1 MRDTERR
8 FMNKRIAVLMVVVAF
23 AIGFSISSI
32 SLAEKDEDLDD
43 IYKELELFSDTVS
56 IIRSDYV
63 EEPKS
68 KDLIYGA
75 LKGMLSALDPY
86 SQFMDPDTYNEM
98 KVETEGEFGGIGI
111 EITIK
116 DDLLTI
122 IAPID
127 GTPAYKVGLKPNDK
141 IVKIED
147 KITRDLTLIE
157 AVKMLRG
164 KPGTD
169 VKITV
174 LREKE
179 RKLLDF
185 TITRS
190 IIKLESIKRSEIV
203 KDDIGYIR
211 LVEFQEKT
219 QGDLEANLRKLEKK
233 GMKGLILDLRNNPGG
248 LLNAAVDVSDKFLE
262 EDKVIVSTKGRVK
275 NQDFIFK
282 SKTRKKHLGYPMVIL
297 INGGSASASEIVA
310 GAIKDHKRGLI
321 MGTKSFGKGSVQTV
335 VPLSDG
341 SAVRL
346 TTSKYFTP
354 SGKPIREDG
363 ITPDIIVEYKE
374 PEKLQ
379 EGNKEEI
386 FDELLEEKKPQ
397 EVKKP
402 DKKEKKDKLIKE
414 EKKEY
419 DNQILSAVD
428 VLKGII
434 IYGEK

>member
-1 MRDTERR
+1 MRDVERR
-8 FMNKRIAVLMVVVAF
+8 LMNKRMAAVMMVVTF
-23 AIGFSISSI
+23 AIGFLISSI
-32 SLAEKDEDLDD
+32 SLAEKDEGQDD

-127 GTPAYKVGLKPNDK
+127 DTPAYKVGLEAGDK
-141 IVKIED
+141 IVKINGE
-147 KITRDLTLIE
+147 ITRDLTLIE
-157 AVKMLRG
+157 SVKLLRG

-169 VKITV
+169 VKVTV
-174 LREKE
+174 FREKE

-190 IIKLESIKRSEIV
+190 IIKIESIKRSEII

-211 LVEFQEKT
+211 LIEFQEKT
-219 QGDLEANLRKLEKK
+219 KRDLETSLRKLEKQ

-262 EDKVIVSTKGRVK
+262 EDKVIVSTKGRVE
-275 NQDFIFK
+275 NQNFIFK
-282 SKTRKKHLGYPMVIL
+282 SKGRKKHLIYPMVIL

-310 GAIKDHKRGLI
+310 GAMQDHKRGI
-321 MGTKSFGKGSVQTV
+321 IIGTKSFGKGSVQTV
-335 VPLSDG
+335 MPLSDG

-354 SGKPIREDG
+354 SGQAIREDG

-374 PEKLQ
+374 TPRVDE
-379 EGNKEEI
+379 EGKEAI
-386 FDELLEEKKPQ
+386 FDDLLEEKKD
-397 EVKKP
+397 EKVEKP
-402 DKKEKKDKLIKE
+402 EQKKE

>member
-1 MRDTERR
+1 MERR
-8 FMNKRIAVLMVVVAF
+8 FMNKRIAAVMVVAAF
-23 AIGFSISSI
+23 AIGFLISNV
-32 SLAEKDEDLDD
+32 SLAEKDLGPDD

-63 EEPKS
+63 EKPKS

-127 GTPAYKVGLKPNDK
+127 DTPAYKVGLKAGDK
-141 IVKIED
+141 IVKINGE
-147 KITRDLTLIE
+147 ITRDLTLIE
-157 AVKMLRG
+157 SVKLLRG

-169 VKITV
+169 VKVTV

-190 IIKLESIKRSEIV
+190 IIKIESIKRSEII

-211 LVEFQEKT
+211 LIEFQEKT
-219 QGDLEANLRKLEKK
+219 KRDLETSLRKLEKQ

-262 EDKVIVSTKGRVK
+262 EDKVIVSTKGRVE
-275 NQDFIFK
+275 NQNFTFK
-282 SKTRKKHLGYPMVIL
+282 SKGRKKHLTYPMVIL
-297 INGGSASASEIVA
+297 INGGSASAAEIVA
-310 GAIKDHKRGLI
+310 GAMQDHKRGI
-321 MGTKSFGKGSVQTV
+321 IIGTKSFGKGSVQTV
-335 VPLSDG
+335 MPLSDG

-354 SGKPIREDG
+354 SGRAIREDG

-374 PEKLQ
+374 ALRVDAED
-379 EGNKEEI
+379 KEAI
-386 FDELLEEKKPQ
+386 FDDLLEEKKD
-397 EVKKP
+397 ESL
-402 DKKEKKDKLIKE
+402 EKLEQKKE